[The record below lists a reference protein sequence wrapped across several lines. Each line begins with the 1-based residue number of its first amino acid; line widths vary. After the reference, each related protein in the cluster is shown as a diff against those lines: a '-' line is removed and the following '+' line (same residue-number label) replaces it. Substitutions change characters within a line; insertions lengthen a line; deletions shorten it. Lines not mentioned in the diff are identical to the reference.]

1 MHEVEIKIENTKT
14 RRKLIFAFPRTG
26 ASMVLGIEGIALLN
40 LYWKGYGVPAFYVT
54 LAQAIGFIIIG
65 FGQFILGWVSDAN
78 YTKWGRRK
86 PYIIGFAPLLG
97 ISFIF
102 LVLPTLFLNNPP
114 KMLLFVWFLIWDGL
128 FKISY
133 SMTTVFQSW
142 MAEQFP
148 VGERPKVSQFQ
159 NYFNW
164 IGNGLMAIV
173 NLIVITGYVTIL
185 QVDGINT
192 PIPTSFL
199 IIVFSFGLLAIVSYL
214 LAGFYMPTEPH
225 FRIQTNLRAN
235 LGIVVRNRNYWKIIL
250 MIGIASLGWSIVVD
264 ALLSYSQHALFL
276 TGFDFY
282 IIAVFLLIG
291 IFSFLYMWRKLL
303 EKMGK
308 KRSLLYIFLFAV
320 VFLPMTSLVLI
331 VAIPRLIL
339 GIIFIIGA
347 TGVLGG
353 WFLFPYIIYADVAED
368 DEKRTGQLKA
378 GIYTG
383 FNSIFLNLF
392 QAFGVFVLGT
402 AISALPSIALM
413 GKEVAWGL
421 IVFGPISSFILLIA
435 LLYTNRYVKLDFEW
449 EKNQELLK

>member
-1 MHEVEIKIENTKT
+1 
-14 RRKLIFAFPRTG
+14 
-26 ASMVLGIEGIALLN
+26 
-40 LYWKGYGVPAFYVT
+40 
-54 LAQAIGFIIIG
+54 
-65 FGQFILGWVSDAN
+65 
-78 YTKWGRRK
+78 
-86 PYIIGFAPLLG
+86 
-97 ISFIF
+97 
-102 LVLPTLFLNNPP
+102 
-114 KMLLFVWFLIWDGL
+114 MLLFVWFLIWDGL